1 MYWVCWGCLFILLG
15 LSFYI
20 LADTFFVSRALGA
33 DGLTALNLAIP
44 VYSFINGSGLMLGI
58 GGGTKYSILRS
69 QKNKVKANQAFT
81 NAVVLTGI
89 VAGIFC
95 LLGIFCSGP
104 MVRMLGANESVFQMT
119 KTYLQ
124 VILLFAPMFMAN
136 NLLLCFVRNDGNPH
150 LAMAAMICGSLS
162 NIILDYIFIF
172 PLGMGLFGAA
182 FATGLAPVISI
193 LILSPYLINKRNQF
207 HLKKCRL
214 SANLLLDI
222 FSSGLPSLITEV
234 SSGIVIIV
242 FNMILLRI
250 AGNIG
255 VAAYGVIANLSL
267 VVMAVYTG
275 IAQGIQPVLSSNYG
289 AGNHKNVTAILRYA
303 VTAVIVIS
311 ACVYVM
317 AVYTGIAQ
325 GIQPVLSSNYGAGN
339 HKNVTAILR
348 YAVTA
353 VIVISACVYLCIF
366 FGAEPITR
374 VFNSNHNKTLQDIAA
389 AGLKIYFTASVFAGF
404 NVVAAVYFTS
414 TEYPRPA
421 HIISILRGFVII
433 IPMAFLLSALGGI
446 TGVWA
451 AFPTTELLVSLI
463 GMILLFQFH
472 KVKKEDS

>member
-1 MYWVCWGCLFILLG
+1 MKEMSCFKVFLKYSSLNVLGMLG

-81 NAVVLTGI
+81 NAVVFTGI
-89 VAGIFC
+89 IA
-95 LLGIFCSGP
+95 GIFCSGP
-104 MVRMLGANESVFQMT
+104 LVRMLGANESVFQMT

-136 NLLLCFVRNDGNPH
+136 NLLLCFIRNDGNPQ
-150 LAMAAMICGSLS
+150 LAMTAMICGSLS
-162 NIILDYIFIF
+162 NVILDYIFIF

-311 ACVYVM
+311 ACVY
-317 AVYTGIAQ
+317 
-325 GIQPVLSSNYGAGN
+325 
-339 HKNVTAILR
+339 
-348 YAVTA
+348 
-353 VIVISACVYLCIF
+353 LCIF
-366 FGAEPITR
+366 FGAEPITG
-374 VFNSNHNKTLQDIAA
+374 VFNSSHNKTLQDIAA

-433 IPMAFLLSALGGI
+433 IPMAFLLSSLGGI

>member
-1 MYWVCWGCLFILLG
+1 MHKEGIYHMKEMSCFKVFLKYSSLNVLGMLG

-104 MVRMLGANESVFQMT
+104 MVRMLGANESV
-119 KTYLQ
+119 LQ

-311 ACVYVM
+311 ACVY
-317 AVYTGIAQ
+317 
-325 GIQPVLSSNYGAGN
+325 
-339 HKNVTAILR
+339 
-348 YAVTA
+348 
-353 VIVISACVYLCIF
+353 LCIF

>member
-1 MYWVCWGCLFILLG
+1 MHKEGIYHMKDMSCFKVFLKYSSLNVLGMLG

-81 NAVVLTGI
+81 NAVVFTGI
-89 VAGIFC
+89 IA
-95 LLGIFCSGP
+95 GIFCSGP
-104 MVRMLGANESVFQMT
+104 LVRMLGANESVFQMT

-136 NLLLCFVRNDGNPH
+136 NLLLCFIRNDGNPQ
-150 LAMAAMICGSLS
+150 LAMTAMICGSLS
-162 NIILDYIFIF
+162 NVILDYIFIF

-311 ACVYVM
+311 ACVY
-317 AVYTGIAQ
+317 
-325 GIQPVLSSNYGAGN
+325 
-339 HKNVTAILR
+339 
-348 YAVTA
+348 
-353 VIVISACVYLCIF
+353 LCIF
-366 FGAEPITR
+366 FGAEPITG
-374 VFNSNHNKTLQDIAA
+374 VFNSSHNKTLQDIAA

-433 IPMAFLLSALGGI
+433 IPMAFLLSSLGGI

>member
-1 MYWVCWGCLFILLG
+1 MKEMSCFKVFLKYSSLNVLGMLG

-69 QKNKVKANQAFT
+69 QKNKAKANQAFT

-311 ACVYVM
+311 ACVY
-317 AVYTGIAQ
+317 
-325 GIQPVLSSNYGAGN
+325 
-339 HKNVTAILR
+339 
-348 YAVTA
+348 
-353 VIVISACVYLCIF
+353 LCIF
-366 FGAEPITR
+366 FGAEPITG
-374 VFNSNHNKTLQDIAA
+374 VFNSSHNKTLQDIAA